1 MATMK
6 MIIDVDTG
14 VDDASAIMLALSRP
28 EVEVVAITCVNGNV
42 AIDDVCRN
50 TLRVLKVCNRL
61 DIPVY
66 KGAEKSILGE
76 GERASHYHG
85 NDGLGDA
92 QNHEPVDITMI
103 KTEHAVNALLQ
114 LVNENPGEITLVAL
128 APLTNIALALRLDP
142 DFGSKLKEVFIMGG
156 NIEGKGGDRL
166 GAEFNFFADP
176 EAAYVTLQ
184 ELHCQTT
191 IVSWEL
197 CKSVGAGVSWD
208 WYNQWVEVDTNKA
221 RFFKNICRM
230 TAERNRNIIKT
241 EDFSL
246 CDLLAMAL
254 AIDNNIITEYL
265 HVWSTVELGGV
276 HTRGQLISDWR
287 NKTKNPPNVRIVKK
301 FSIEKAK
308 EYYMSMVL

>member
-1 MATMK
+1 MA
-6 MIIDVDTG
+6 IDVA
-14 VDDASAIMLALSRP
+14 V
-28 EVEVVAITCVNGNV
+28 
-42 AIDDVCRN
+42 DDVCRN

-61 DIPVY
+61 DISVY

-92 QNHEPVDITMI
+92 PNHEPVDGTLI
-103 KTEHAVNALLQ
+103 KKEHAVNALLR

-128 APLTNIALALRLDP
+128 APLTNIALTLRLDP
-142 DFGSKLKEVFIMGG
+142 DFGSKLKEVFIMGE

-197 CKSVGAGVSWD
+197 CKSVGAGVSWA
-208 WYNQWVEVDTNKA
+208 WYDQWVEVNTNKA

-230 TAERNRNIIKT
+230 TAERNRNILKT
-241 EDFSL
+241 QDFSL

-254 AIDNNIITEYL
+254 AIDSSIITEYL

-301 FSIEKAK
+301 FSIEKAT
-308 EYYMSMVL
+308 EYYMSMIL